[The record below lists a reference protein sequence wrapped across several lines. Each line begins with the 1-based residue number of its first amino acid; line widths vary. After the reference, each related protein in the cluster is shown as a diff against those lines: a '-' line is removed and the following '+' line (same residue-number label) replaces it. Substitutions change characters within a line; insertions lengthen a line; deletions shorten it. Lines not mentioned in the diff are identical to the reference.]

1 MIYYIRT
8 PIERQLKNVGTRNR
22 MNEISIYNK
31 EYIEKMNEFY
41 AKMEEHE
48 EIKEVKEKGNFY
60 NISYEGLLNN
70 FVHATAVK

>member
-1 MIYYIRT
+1 
-8 PIERQLKNVGTRNR
+8 

-31 EYIEKMNEFY
+31 EYIEKMNELY
-41 AKMEEHE
+41 TKMEEHE

-70 FVHATAVK
+70 FVHATVVK

>member
-8 PIERQLKNVGTRNR
+8 PIERQLKNVGRRNR

-31 EYIEKMNEFY
+31 EYIEKMNELY

-70 FVHATAVK
+70 FVHTTTMK

>member
-1 MIYYIRT
+1 
-8 PIERQLKNVGTRNR
+8 

-31 EYIEKMNEFY
+31 DYIEKMNKLY

-60 NISYEGLLNN
+60 NISYDEFN
-70 FVHATAVK
+70 FMHATAVK